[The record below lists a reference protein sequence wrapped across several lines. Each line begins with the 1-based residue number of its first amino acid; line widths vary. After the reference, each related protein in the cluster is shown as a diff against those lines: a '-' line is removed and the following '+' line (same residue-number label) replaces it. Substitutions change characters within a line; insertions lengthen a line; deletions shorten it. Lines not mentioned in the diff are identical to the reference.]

1 MNWTDILTAIW
12 IFLPAGLA
20 NGTPVFANKIPV
32 INKIN
37 YPLDFYKSYKGIR
50 IFGDH
55 KTFRGLITG
64 IIIAILTT
72 YLQKVGY
79 QESTWLQENILINYN
94 EISPIIFGILA
105 GGGALLGDAVKSFFK
120 RRTNIKPGDPWFPLD
135 QIDYIIGGCIF
146 LLPYLYNKPLYIVY
160 IFVFYFLLHIVS
172 TSIGYLLKLK
182 DKPI

>member
-1 MNWTDILTAIW
+1 MNWIDIFTAIW

-20 NGTPVFANKIPV
+20 NGTPVFVNKIPI

-55 KTFRGLITG
+55 KTFRGLISG
-64 IIIAILTT
+64 VIIAILTAII
-72 YLQKVGY
+72 QQSAY
-79 QESTWLQENILINYN
+79 QGSPWLQSHISINFN
-94 EISPIIFGILA
+94 DINPIIFGIFA
-105 GGGALLGDAVKSFFK
+105 GSGALLGDAIKSFFK
-120 RRTNIKPGDPWFPLD
+120 RRTNIKPGEPWFPFD

-146 LLPYLYNKPLYIVY
+146 LLPYLSSNLLFIIY
-160 IFVFYFLLHIVS
+160 IFIFYFLLHIVS
-172 TSIGYLLKLK
+172 TFIGYLLKLK